1 MQSKAP
7 SLWVRRTPRFKISA
21 PGFFTTFLFLAFA
34 VFGINSNALA
44 ANASLSTDTV
54 NIAVGEEGAWTIS
67 GNDDGKDQYQF
78 RWDIPSGLN
87 VSKGSSSNLNKFE
100 IDWDKMRIK
109 VETDARGSFSA
120 TIKVSA
126 DNSGTYTLDNT
137 RAEISLSPKNVTVNV
152 GGSSGG
158 GSGGGGSTPP
168 PDDGGGSTPPPS
180 GGGSDLTLFI
190 EAGTMTINGAGGN
203 VIDVWGYTDTPGSG
217 PMVPGPFIEAREG
230 DSVTVTVVNNHNR
243 SHNFVIKGVT
253 SDTGSIA
260 PGSSKTYTF
269 STNQAG
275 VFFYRDTLNSDI
287 NREMGLH
294 GSLVVR
300 TSDGSNRA
308 WSGGPSYNIERTWVI
323 TDMDKSRWNDRA
335 AGGNSVN
342 TGTYRPN
349 YFMMNGQGGFD
360 AMHDPNSVLE
370 GNVGQTGI
378 VRMVNAGQFD
388 QSLHFHGNH
397 FRVISR
403 DGNRLGTPEW
413 QDTINLKAGTTMMVL
428 YRFDQSGIFPMHVH
442 TAQMETANGVY
453 LNGTATLLVGN

>member
-7 SLWVRRTPRFKISA
+7 SQWVRRTPRFKFSA
-21 PGFFTTFLFLAFA
+21 PGFITSFLFLTFA
-34 VFGINSNALA
+34 VFGVNSNALA
-44 ANASLSTDTV
+44 ASASLSTSSV
-54 NIAVGEEGAWTIS
+54 NISAGAEGTWTIS
-67 GNDDGKDQYQF
+67 GNDSGNEREF
-78 RWDIPSGLN
+78 RWSLPSGLN
-87 VSKGSSSNLNKFE
+87 ISTGSSSNLNRFRVRS
-100 IDWDKMRIK
+100 DRGYLQ
-109 VETDARGSFSA
+109 VETDGKGSFSG
-120 TIKVSA
+120 TVKVSSS
-126 DNSGTYTLDNT
+126 NSGTYVMQNT
-137 RAEISLSPKNVTVNV
+137 RAEISLNPDDVTVTV
-152 GGSSGG
+152 G

-180 GGGSDLTLFI
+180 GSGSDLTLYI

-217 PMVPGPFIEAREG
+217 PMVPGPFLEAREG

-253 SDTGSIA
+253 SDTGSIS
-260 PGSSKTYTF
+260 PGSSKTYTLN
-269 STNQAG
+269 TNQAG
-275 VFFYRDTLNSDI
+275 VFFYRDTLNSNI

-335 AGGNSVN
+335 AGGNSVS